1 MPKILQYSNIPV
13 TNVLPVRLL
22 QTHERL
28 LQVPNVWEQ
37 FVDDIFNLFLNMQ
50 TCKTLF
56 ITSTIFIKILSLLW
70 RRKAMEN

>member
-22 QTHERL
+22 QAHERL